1 VPLELP
7 QTTVPPTVT
16 EGQARALF
24 AITVVALPA
33 GQELRLLAGPAGSLI
48 AVRADGR
55 RWKIEAD
62 GERVIESLGEIAH
75 GC

>member
-1 VPLELP
+1 VPLDLP
-7 QTTVPPTVT
+7 QTTVLPTMT

-24 AITVVALPA
+24 AIAIVALPA
-33 GQELRLLAGPAGSLI
+33 GQKLSLLAGPAGSLI
-48 AVRADGR
+48 AVRPDGR

-62 GERVIESLGEIAH
+62 GERVIESLGEIEH